1 MRVTCG
7 LHVADKWLAHGFHVA
22 SIALEVDRIDRIDR
36 IAKRVRIDR
45 IDWIDRK
52 VG

>member
-7 LHVADKWLAHGFHVA
+7 LTVADKWLAHGFHVA
-22 SIALEVDRIDRIDR
+22 SIALEVDRI
-36 IAKRVRIDR
+36 AKRVRIDR

-52 VG
+52 LG

>member
-7 LHVADKWLAHGFHVA
+7 LHVADKWMAHSFHVA
-22 SIALEVDRIDRIDR
+22 SIAFEVDGIDR